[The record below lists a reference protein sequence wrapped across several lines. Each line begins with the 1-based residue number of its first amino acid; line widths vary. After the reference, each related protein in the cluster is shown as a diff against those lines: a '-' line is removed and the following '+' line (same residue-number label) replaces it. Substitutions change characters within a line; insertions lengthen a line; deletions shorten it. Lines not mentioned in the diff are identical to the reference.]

1 MPIEKDKA
9 EGTPPATAPEQRP
22 KKKKKKKK
30 NKYANTPKWAKQGNK
45 KARHDAR
52 IRMARQWFAAYEG
65 TGKHIVHAYREKF
78 KVDVMTA
85 LNDLGEIGALTP
97 EQVNMKRQAEEKRIE
112 HLWLEKEERE
122 LQDFYDR
129 FPDSNDQF
137 FYIAGYTSG
146 GAPYGATWEQM
157 GLSPYQDPE
166 DAVWESEDDDLSEFK
181 EELRLMGRNSIR
193 LDIAGESPCTVGCTK
208 FGGVPD
214 VPDGFT
220 WPVFE
225 TAIYEDEQV
234 KPRPLAFLAQFNCAE
249 LKRLD
254 KDRLLPHEGLLSFFY
269 ELESQRWGFDPKDKG
284 CARVFWFPDIESLS
298 PAVLPE
304 SLETDFHLPAINIT
318 MCREKSFPDY
328 EDFTCQMEYDE
339 RQRDLPYEY
348 FVSLQCEL
356 EIDAEVDNC
365 SKLLG
370 WPNTI
375 QGSMAGECELV
386 SKGFYLG
393 GNRDQPP
400 PEIVKEAYRTARD
413 EWQLLFQ
420 LDTVEADEFELM
432 FGDCGRIYFFIRK
445 SDLMEKC
452 FDNVW
457 LILQCF

>member
-1 MPIEKDKA
+1 MPVKEA
-9 EGTPPATAPEQRP
+9 QPEEAPPAVEPEPRS
-22 KKKKKKKK
+22 KKKKKQKQ
-30 NKYANTPKWAKQGNK
+30 NTPKWARAGNK

-78 KVDVMTA
+78 KVDVLTA

-97 EQVNMKRQAEEKRIE
+97 EQISMKRQAEEQRQE
-112 HLWLEKEERE
+112 HLWREKESRE
-122 LQDFYDR
+122 LQAFYDR

-146 GAPYGATWEQM
+146 GAPYGVTWEQM
-157 GLSPYQDPE
+157 GLLPYQDPE
-166 DAVWESEDDDLSEFK
+166 DAVWESGDDDLSEFK

-193 LDIAGESPCTVGCTK
+193 LDIAGKSPRTVGCTK
-208 FGGVPD
+208 FGGIPD
-214 VPDGFT
+214 VPDDFT

-225 TAIYEDEQV
+225 SGVYGDEQV

-249 LKRLD
+249 MKRLD
-254 KDRLLPHEGLLSFFY
+254 KDRLLPHTGLLSFFY

-284 CARVFWFPDIESLS
+284 CARVFWFPDVESLS
-298 PAVLPE
+298 PATFPE
-304 SLETDFHLPAINIT
+304 ALETDFRLPAVGIT
-318 MCREKSFPDY
+318 MCREKSFPGY
-328 EDFTCQMEYDE
+328 EDFTCGMEFDE
-339 RQRDLPYEY
+339 RQQDLPYEY
-348 FVSLQCEL
+348 FANLQCEL
-356 EIDAEVDNC
+356 EIDMEADNC

-370 WPNTI
+370 WPDTI
-375 QGSMAGECELV
+375 QGSMAAECALV

-400 PEIVKEAYRTARD
+400 PEAVKDAERTARD

-420 LDTVEADEFELM
+420 LDTVETDAFELM

-445 SDLMEKC
+445 TDLKAKC

-457 LILQCF
+457 LVLQCL

>member
-1 MPIEKDKA
+1 MPVKKTTL
-9 EGTPPATAPEQRP
+9 EGMPPAAAPKQRP
-22 KKKKKKKK
+22 KKKKKKKD
-30 NKYANTPKWAKQGNK
+30 KYANTPKWAKQGNK

-52 IRMARQWFAAYEG
+52 IRLARQWLSTYKG
-65 TGKHIVHAYREKF
+65 TGKHIVQAYRQQF
-78 KVDVMTA
+78 KVDVTVA

-97 EQVNMKRQAEEKRIE
+97 EQVSMKRQVEGKRIE
-112 HLWLEKEERE
+112 HLRLEKEERE

-146 GAPYGATWEQM
+146 GAPYGVTWEEM
-157 GLSPYQDPE
+157 GLLPYQDPE
-166 DAVWESEDDDLSEFK
+166 DAVLESEDDDLSEFK
-181 EELRLMGRNSIR
+181 DKLRLIGRNSIR
-193 LDIAGESPCTVGCTK
+193 LDIMGESSCTVGCTK

-225 TAIYEDEQV
+225 TDTYVDEQV

-254 KDRLLPHEGLLSFFY
+254 KDRLLPHTGLLSFFY

-284 CARVFWFPDIESLS
+284 CSKVFWFPDIENLS
-298 PAVLPE
+298 PAVFPE
-304 SLETDFHLPAINIT
+304 NLENDFRLPAINIT
-318 MCREKSFPDY
+318 MCKEKSFPDY
-328 EDFTCQMEYDE
+328 EDFTCQMEFDE
-339 RQRDLPYEY
+339 RQRDLPHEY
-348 FVSLQCEL
+348 FESLQCEL
-356 EIDAEVDNC
+356 GIYPEEDNC

-375 QGSMAGECELV
+375 QGSMAEECELV
-386 SKGFYLG
+386 SKGYYLG
-393 GNRDQPP
+393 GSRDQPP
-400 PEIVKEAYRTARD
+400 PEAVKEACRTAQD
-413 EWQLLFQ
+413 EWQLLLQ
-420 LDTVEADEFELM
+420 LDTVGTDEFELM

-445 SDLMEKC
+445 SDLRAKC